1 MSRVYDTIEP
11 AVIDDVMLM
20 MAIKEQGPKNQ
31 AGKIADQE
39 GIDYKDVINLRLDFR
54 NILQIENLWS
64 FSSLTRLSLD
74 NNIIERI
81 DGLDSLVHL
90 VWLDLSFNNIEKI
103 DGLSSLKKLQD
114 LTLCSNRISKIEKL
128 DSLEQ
133 LQVLSLGCNFLSN
146 LNDLVY
152 LRQFKHLQSVNLS
165 QNPFCQ
171 KEDEYKAFTIAYL
184 PNLVYLDFR
193 MIDPESRAAA
203 KEKYFMDLGQLEEEE
218 VISQRKKSEEK
229 KNVEALEQHTLA
241 YVENL
246 DGNPLY
252 LEMYDEDSDGKKLNK
267 LPNME
272 EDILPVFEEKFSDVC
287 MKIFEYG
294 MEAAEIRKSEVDTFF
309 TCIEEAKAANR
320 AKSADAVEQFTNYK
334 LDVFAMITTTKEQ
347 SHVDSL
353 VSKFNEEIQ
362 ALWDNLM
369 TLELQL
375 VDQLEDTIKEFE
387 RNLADLVSGF
397 LEKIQARF
405 VQLRELENTH
415 SEKLLEISINMLEKI
430 LKSEVDAD
438 QITDDLRELFVDK
451 DSVTN
456 AVSASHDR
464 HLYVIDAREDR
475 IVSRINSWMTGL
487 IDQVHAKEEIERNR
501 NRVVEINHLCDNL
514 RDEMEDLDIVAV

>member
-11 AVIDDVMLM
+11 AVIDDVMLT

-39 GIDYKDVINLRLDFR
+39 GIEYKDVLALRLDFR

-64 FSSLTRLSLD
+64 FSNLVRLALD

-81 DGLDSLVHL
+81 DGLETLVHL
-90 VWLDLSFNNIEKI
+90 VWLDLSFNNIETI
-103 DGLSSLKKLQD
+103 DGLNSLTKLQD
-114 LTLCSNRISKIEKL
+114 LTLCSNRITKIENL
-128 DSLEQ
+128 DALEE
-133 LQVLSLGCNFLSN
+133 LQVLSLGCNFLSE
-146 LNDLVY
+146 LNNLVY
-152 LRQFKHLQSVNLS
+152 LRQFKNLQSINLS

-171 KEDEYKAFTIAYL
+171 NEDYKAFTIAYL

-218 VISQRKKSEEK
+218 VIVQRKKSEEK
-229 KNVEALEQHTLA
+229 KQVEALELHTLA
-241 YVENL
+241 YVEHL
-246 DGNPLY
+246 DGNALY

-267 LPNME
+267 LPSME

-294 MEAAEIRKSEVDTFF
+294 MEAAEVRNSEVDTFF
-309 TCIEEAKAANR
+309 TCVEDAKSANR

-334 LDVFAMITTTKEQ
+334 MDVFAKISSTKEQ
-347 SHVDSL
+347 AYVDSL
-353 VSKFNEEIQ
+353 LTKFNEERQ
-362 ALWDNLM
+362 NLWDTLM

-387 RNLADLVSGF
+387 RNLAELVSGF

-405 VQLRELENTH
+405 VQLRDLENTH

-475 IVSRINSWMTGL
+475 IVSRINGWMTNL
-487 IDQVHAKEEIERNR
+487 IDQIHAKEEIERNR

-514 RDEMEDLDIVAV
+514 REEMDSMDMAAV